1 MLESMLDYLHKV
13 HREPVPRWLKDG
25 EFSLDKFF
33 ESRTVYYPGAGM
45 DGSPIKLFNRSHAA
59 HCFVWVD
66 QGYQFDAMRAGGQL
80 ALKGY
85 YICHVH
91 RTDMEIGAG
100 DGDPV
105 VQPACHM
112 VVYDRCRYLGDDH
125 GAERLALLVVRA
137 EAHGAY
143 EQIYGDRFREN
154 RPFGVVLQECMIALA
169 GGLFGGPVA
178 PIYAAARANG
188 LPRFLLVGADNTR
201 PWPGY
206 VRLENLRR
214 IRGGMPLSRRWLYQ
228 LRADKRREHAER
240 VRPFLQLAARFRIPE
255 DRLVEWLEFNG
266 APPPSGSRWS
276 LRTAHR
282 IGRRLGLWPYQ

>member
-1 MLESMLDYLHKV
+1 MRPIENLYRDGSKTAIF
-13 HREPVPRWLKDG
+13 RWTG
-25 EFSLDKFF
+25 FF

-85 YICHVH
+85 NICHVH
-91 RTDMEIGAG
+91 RTGMEIMADYGP
-100 DGDPV
+100 PV
-105 VQPACHM
+105 VQPTCHM
-112 VVYDRCRYLGDDH
+112 VVYDRCRHLGDEH
-125 GAERLALLVVRA
+125 GAKMLALLVVRA
-137 EAHGAY
+137 EAHRAY
-143 EQIYGDRFREN
+143 EQIYGCRFREN
-154 RPFGVVLQECMIALA
+154 RPFGVVLLECMIALA
-169 GGLFGGPVA
+169 GGRFGDPIA
-178 PIYAAARANG
+178 PIYAAALANG
-188 LPRFLLVGADNTR
+188 LPAFLLVGADNTR

-214 IRGGMPLSRRWLYQ
+214 IRGGMPISRRWLYQ

-240 VRPFLQLAARFRIPE
+240 VRPYLQLAARFRLPE
-255 DRLVEWLEFNG
+255 DRLVEWLEYNG

-276 LRTAHR
+276 LRTARR
-282 IGRRLGLWPYQ
+282 IGRRLGLSPCQ